1 MSNITLEKPL
11 YLSDVFIYREEK
23 RQSILKIHKTNIK
36 RKRSKRKDKVAF
48 DMLPRK
54 RRKSKEKMRRR
65 MTFRTSSINKE
76 KFIFIEEEDKET
88 NDQMIKQIVQKGEF
102 YLFRCTKSIF
112 SST

>member
-88 NDQMIKQIVQKGEF
+88 NDQMIKQTVQKGEF
-102 YLFRCTKSIF
+102 YLFR
-112 SST
+112 